1 MMPMKILMVC
11 LGNICRS
18 PMAEGLMLSKIKK
31 YKLDAEVDSAGFERF
46 HAGDPPDFRAIRV
59 MKEHGI
65 DISGQISRL
74 FQKSDFE
81 TFNRIYVMDHGNY
94 SDVQN
99 AATNKEQMIKVDLI
113 LNVLHPGKNM
123 PVPDPFYG
131 GNNGFE
137 KTYQLLDEATELI
150 AQQLKNKDRTDGK

>member
-1 MMPMKILMVC
+1 MKILMVC

-18 PMAEGLMLSKIKK
+18 PIAEGLMESKIRK

-65 DISGQISRL
+65 DISGQFSRL
-74 FQKSDFE
+74 FQKSDFDA
-81 TFNRIYVMDHGNY
+81 FDHIYVMDHGNY
-94 SDVQN
+94 KDVEN
-99 AATNKEQMIKVDLI
+99 AATNQEQMMKVDFI

-131 GNNGFE
+131 GNSGFE
-137 KTYQLLDEATELI
+137 KTYKLLDEATEII
-150 AQQLKNKDRTDGK
+150 AQQIKNGGTTNGT